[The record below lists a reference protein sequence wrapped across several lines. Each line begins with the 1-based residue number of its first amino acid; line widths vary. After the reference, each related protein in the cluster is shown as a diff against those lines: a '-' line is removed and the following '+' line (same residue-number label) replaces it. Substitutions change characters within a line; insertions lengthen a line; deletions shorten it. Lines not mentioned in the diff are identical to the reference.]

1 MKVITP
7 SNLLIPM
14 TNGIGYINETN
25 DQTLLAVIRSLSDS
39 NSVYDITQMEE
50 HITVSPTE
58 TASIMRKEWG
68 VVKDVISPLIKVIV
82 NLDIY
87 RSVCND
93 KEAIA
98 TLALIT
104 YMESGFKLNTKWGS
118 KGGKKSSSQGLMGLI
133 DAAVISAIS
142 TVRKYKND
150 IEKVMSDNN
159 QQKLPLTSRE
169 MSSMSI
175 EIKYLENKQSG
186 GGHTDT
192 VNLYRT
198 HCTIITLIGQAILVY
213 EKMSKAIYK
222 KGGIENFKMQPFD
235 SELANAQY
243 KYIVEHSKMKGNDT
257 TPFLTYLAYNEGPFI
272 WNKKNNNFSLSQ
284 LTHEHNP
291 LFPNNTLYLFCNS
304 YDTVIINKAIN
315 IK

>member
-14 TNGIGYINETN
+14 TNGSRYINGAK
-25 DQTLLAVIRSLSDS
+25 DRTLLTVIKSLSDS
-39 NSVYDITQMEE
+39 NSVYDITQMDE
-50 HITVSPTE
+50 HITASPTK
-58 TASIMRKEWG
+58 TASIMREKWG
-68 VVKDVISPLIKVIV
+68 VVKDVISPFVKAIV
-82 NLDIY
+82 NLGIHS
-87 RSVCND
+87 SVCND

-98 TLALIT
+98 TLALIA
-104 YMESGFKLNTKWGS
+104 YMESGYKLNTKWGN

-133 DAAVISAIS
+133 DAAVISATA
-142 TVRKYKND
+142 TVRRYKTD
-150 IEKVMSDNN
+150 IERIMIDNK
-159 QQKLPLTSRE
+159 QQKYQLTSRE
-169 MSSMSI
+169 MSSMST
-175 EIKYLENKQSG
+175 EMAYLEGKQSG
-186 GGHTDT
+186 GSYTDT

-213 EKMSKAIYK
+213 ENMSKAIYK
-222 KGGIENFKMQPFD
+222 KDGIENFKIQPFD

-243 KYIVEHSKMKGNDT
+243 KYIVEDSKMKGNDT

-272 WNKKNNNFSLSQ
+272 WNKRKKNFSLSQ